1 MLNLILQ
8 ILMSLINAVILCLLG
23 YKFLQIL
30 QLSDY
35 KLTGYIEWAKDTKAK
50 YLGRMLSLV
59 FLSLACSLVINACL
73 VSYWQYI
80 SYISLIPY
88 IILSIIFRVNVI
100 NAKMKTP
107 LKSTYRMTR
116 LVSCLFIICALASF
130 GLLQLSEILPNYL
143 HETIITLSPIL
154 LVFLV
159 PLAHLINLP
168 GEELNKLRHIK
179 IAKRKLKKYPYLIRI
194 GITGS
199 YGKTSTKYILNSIL
213 SSKYNVCMT
222 PHSFNTAMGLCQV
235 VDKYL
240 EPYHEVLIAE
250 MGANTCGDIAFLCN
264 IIEPQMGIITGVGN
278 QHLRTFYTRNNIKN
292 TKYELVK
299 HIENKENGYMVFNA
313 DNEIAK
319 EFYDNCKCDKTIVSI
334 QSQDVPI
341 YASDI
346 TLSTSGTQFNLV
358 INNQKYPCSTQLIG
372 AHNIQNILM
381 ATAIAVKLEVPIE
394 NIVKSISEL
403 QPTAH
408 RLEVKQMQDY
418 TILDDSYNCSVE
430 GYKSALSVLKMY
442 KGKKIIITPGL
453 VELGAEEKEAN
464 INFGKAIAEICDICV
479 VVNEANSKEI
489 IEGIRSQENSKTQII
504 QALNLDD
511 AKIKINEFIEKG
523 CCILFE
529 NDLPD
534 NYT

>member
-1 MLNLILQ
+1 
-8 ILMSLINAVILCLLG
+8 MSLINAVILCLLG

-299 HIENKENGYMVFNA
+299 HIENKENATLEDWAAYTSRIKACGVIEEGKPREVKSLFFG
-313 DNEIAK
+313 ET
-319 EFYDNCKCDKTIVSI
+319 KTMKQEWWKLQKLEEETYLKIITGEVSI
-334 QSQDVPI
+334 DEFDRFV
-341 YASDI
+341 DDWKEH
-346 TLSTSGTQFNLV
+346 GGN
-358 INNQKYPCSTQLIG
+358 K
-372 AHNIQNILM
+372 ILEEVS
-381 ATAIAVKLEVPIE
+381 AT
-394 NIVKSISEL
+394 IS
-403 QPTAH
+403 
-408 RLEVKQMQDY
+408 K
-418 TILDDSYNCSVE
+418 
-430 GYKSALSVLKMY
+430 
-442 KGKKIIITPGL
+442 
-453 VELGAEEKEAN
+453 
-464 INFGKAIAEICDICV
+464 
-479 VVNEANSKEI
+479 
-489 IEGIRSQENSKTQII
+489 
-504 QALNLDD
+504 
-511 AKIKINEFIEKG
+511 
-523 CCILFE
+523 
-529 NDLPD
+529 
-534 NYT
+534 